1 MAVNFGQ
8 IERPVL
14 APHLEYRC
22 IGDGQT
28 LLVSETFNTLLHG
41 QVYEDLLPLLD
52 GRRSRESIFDALE
65 GAHRETDVRKALAFL
80 ESRGYIVSGDHGME
94 RGKAAFWSSQGVSPR
109 RVEERLQ
116 EAMVV
121 IHGDD
126 GSLETVLETMGIA
139 VDTDRPSL
147 SVYVASDYLDDE
159 FTAVNREHLE
169 SAAPWAL
176 IRPAGIQPLFGPVFR
191 PAEKG
196 PCWACLTYRIRNHQ
210 EVHSFLRNHGGEAS
224 AFRPNVAEPLM
235 LEVVY
240 RAVAMEIAKVVGPR
254 GCSAVA

>member
-65 GAHRETDVRKALAFL
+65 GAHQETDVRKALAFL

-126 GSLETVLETMGIA
+126 GSLADPCLRPWVLQSVQTV
-139 VDTDRPSL
+139 RPCPYTQVPTTLMMSL
-147 SVYVASDYLDDE
+147 PPSTVSTWNRPRHGRWSGLQGSNLFSV
-159 FTAVNREHLE
+159 
-169 SAAPWAL
+169 PC
-176 IRPAGIQPLFGPVFR
+176 FGPR
-191 PAEKG
+191 RKAHAGPAL
-196 PCWACLTYRIRNHQ
+196 LTGYEITRRSI
-210 EVHSFLRNHGGEAS
+210 
-224 AFRPNVAEPLM
+224 PLCGTTAARRRRF
-235 LEVVY
+235 V
-240 RAVAMEIAKVVGPR
+240 RT
-254 GCSAVA
+254 